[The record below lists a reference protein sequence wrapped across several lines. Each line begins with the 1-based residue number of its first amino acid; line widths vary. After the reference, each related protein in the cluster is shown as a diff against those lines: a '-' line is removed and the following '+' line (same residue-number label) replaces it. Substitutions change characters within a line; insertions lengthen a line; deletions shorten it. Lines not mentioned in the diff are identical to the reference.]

1 MKHLR
6 AISVPPAVRA
16 LLTPP
21 LLSSVVCAAALSVY
35 FFGFI
40 YPAALANEQAR
51 AQAAGIPELTKR
63 IAAVRRRVH
72 HTAESAAAL
81 RRSGLSVLHG
91 LRGEAPLRRV
101 HRDLSRLARRHG
113 LSVVGMDG
121 AGAWRPAERPP
132 GPLFLHA
139 QTVWKLKGGYFNY
152 LAFKR
157 ALASYRPVIVHVAG
171 ERLMRD
177 TGGNDNAGLS
187 ADVRL
192 SFYRFNGM
200 EEGAEEGKQEGM
212 QEGME
217 DGAQEA
223 AKESAQE
230 RAEQ

>member
-1 MKHLR
+1 MKRLR
-6 AISVPPAVRA
+6 AIAVPPAVRA

-51 AQAAGIPELTKR
+51 TQAAGIPELTGR
-63 IAAVRRRVH
+63 IAAAHRRVRD
-72 HTAESAAAL
+72 TAASADAL
-81 RRSGLSVLHG
+81 RRSGLSVLRD

-101 HRDLSRLARRHG
+101 HRDLSRLARRYG

-121 AGAWRPAERPP
+121 AGAWRAAERPP

-139 QTVWKLKGGYFNY
+139 QTAWKLKGGYFNY

-177 TGGNDNAGLS
+177 TGGNDNAGDNGGLS
-187 ADVRL
+187 ADVKL

-200 EEGAEEGKQEGM
+200 EEGAREGV
-212 QEGME
+212 
-217 DGAQEA
+217 
-223 AKESAQE
+223 
-230 RAEQ
+230 EQ